1 MKKKILFSILG
12 VGLFAVAIMFNVQN
26 LKNTAANAKD
36 EINPECPNGCVAGED
51 GCYCYGWQQGLGEY
65 KWEGDEQM

>member
-26 LKNTAANAKD
+26 LNNARAEAKM
-36 EINPECPNGCVAGED
+36 ENEGLCCNNNPGTCTWMVNGEED
-51 GCYCYGWQQGLGEY
+51 FSCKGSFVN
-65 KWEGDEQM
+65 